1 MDDEIVEMTAEE
13 AKLLRGSKTLMDR
26 LLKDPKTRRQAEG
39 LVKQLYPEAVTTD
52 DVAAPYIERIDGLE
66 KKLDKYFKEQEGKEL
81 DTRLNSQIAQLRED
95 GYTEEG
101 IEKIKEIMVK
111 EQIPNAIAASKLWD
125 KANPPKPAENSNFT
139 PSNWGF
145 GHKTEDGDLKLLF
158 EDEDAWAEKEARKA
172 WDEETRKSG
181 RILT

>member
-1 MDDEIVEMTAEE
+1 MADIEMSEEE
-13 AKLLRGSKTLMDR
+13 AKVLRGSKVLMDH

-39 LVKQLYPEAVTTD
+39 LVKQLYPETTTTD
-52 DVAAPYIERIDGLE
+52 DVVEPYVSEIKELAKEFREFRKAQDGE
-66 KKLDKYFKEQEGKEL
+66 KLDAK
-81 DTRLNSQIAQLRED
+81 LNSQIAQLRED
-95 GYTEEG
+95 GYTDDG

-125 KANPPKPAENSNFT
+125 KANPPKPAENSNFAPT
-139 PSNWGF
+139 DWGF
-145 GHKTEDGDLKLLF
+145 GGKQDDPDLKALF
-158 EDEDAWAEKEARKA
+158 EDEDRWAEKEARKA

>member
-1 MDDEIVEMTAEE
+1 MPELSDEEIT
-13 AKLLRGSKTLMDR
+13 LLRGSKTLLDQ
-26 LLKDPKTRRQAEG
+26 LLKNPKTRRDAEK
-39 LVKQLYPEAVTTD
+39 LIKTIHPEAVTTD

-66 KKLDKYFKEQEGKEL
+66 KKLDEFLKGVQGEKL
-81 DTRLNSQIAQLRED
+81 DSRLEAQIRQLRED

-125 KANPPKPAENSNFT
+125 KANPPPPPEPANFQPT
-139 PSNWGF
+139 DWGI
-145 GHKTEDGDLKLLF
+145 GRKTDDPDLKLLF
-158 EDEDAWAEKEARKA
+158 QDEDAWAEKEARKA
-172 WDEETRKSG
+172 WQDEAAKT

>member
-1 MDDEIVEMTAEE
+1 MAEMVELSDDEV
-13 AKLLRGSKTLMDR
+13 KLLRGSKALMDQ
-26 LLKDPKTRRQAEG
+26 LLKSPKTRREAEK
-39 LVKQLYPEAVTTD
+39 LIKTLHPEAVTTD

-66 KKLDKYFKEQEGKEL
+66 KKLDSYFKDQQGKEL
-81 DTRLNSQIAQLRED
+81 DARLNSQIAQLRED
-95 GYTEEG
+95 GYTDEG

-125 KANPPKPAENSNFT
+125 KANPPKPAETSNFAPT
-139 PSNWGF
+139 DWGF
-145 GHKTEDGDLKLLF
+145 GRKTEDTDIKALF

-172 WDEETRKSG
+172 WDEETRKN